1 MEEKEWKRN
10 NGRERM
16 VKKEWL
22 KKNRGERMKE

>member
-22 KKNRGERMKE
+22 RKNGGERMKE